1 MAELKRIYQ
10 LEFIEELNRT
20 YNDRYG
26 KFSLKAKEPMRCYWD
41 GYREIHFSEP
51 ITDFWCHIWNGPHC
65 IYGRNE
71 LIPGVTIFTH
81 TNSDPLFFSPKEVME
96 KFEFSH
102 RNPFTGKREPDDS
115 TYGKRLE
122 ATIAQIKSNAEA

>member
-1 MAELKRIYQ
+1 MDLQRIC
-10 LEFIEELNRT
+10 EV
-20 YNDRYG
+20 
-26 KFSLKAKEPMRCYWD
+26 
-41 GYREIHFSEP
+41 HFSEP

-65 IYGRNE
+65 VYGRNE
-71 LIPGVTIFTH
+71 LIPGVTIVTH
-81 TNSDPLFFSPKEVME
+81 TNTSPMFFSPKEIME

-122 ATIAQIKSNAEA
+122 AIKAQIKTNAAA